1 MQRIYATYKIITKYR
16 NDTDNPWWGRSPI
29 GRATYIKDWSFSQCE
44 RHLTLL
50 AQRVIIRST
59 LSSFPVMIKSY
70 YSEESLILLQ
80 TREFND
86 IQGIFTLC
94 QTSWIYQMAK
104 MLDIFSQTIWISLD
118 WQIFDDFEVESV
130 EIPSEKLWA
139 WHTLWSAPWH
149 QAVSWGS
156 FWGICI
162 HFYISICICIQFYI
176 CVHWGL
182 CGLESLEPSLDLGKS
197 SDRLTNGSV
206 PSWCLVGLG
215 DITWLQQNITISFQ
229 NGSFPM

>member
-1 MQRIYATYKIITKYR
+1 MQRIYANYKIITKYR

-104 MLDIFSQTIWISLD
+104 MLDIFFSNYLDFTWLTNIWWFWGRVCWDTKWKTMGLAHALICTMTPGSQLRKFLRYLYSFLYLYLYLYSILYLCTLRS
-118 WQIFDDFEVESV
+118 
-130 EIPSEKLWA
+130 LWA
-139 WHTLWSAPWH
+139 RVAGTRFGH
-149 QAVSWGS
+149 G
-156 FWGICI
+156 
-162 HFYISICICIQFYI
+162 
-176 CVHWGL
+176 
-182 CGLESLEPSLDLGKS
+182 
-197 SDRLTNGSV
+197 
-206 PSWCLVGLG
+206 
-215 DITWLQQNITISFQ
+215 
-229 NGSFPM
+229 